1 MHLLHY
7 SPKDQDAPRPG
18 WQSWREWWCTLTS
31 KYKSTLITIM
41 NYNELHRVWHV
52 YKGVVKWVS
61 LWESPTVLPTANK
74 SHSSSQAPPENV
86 VCADK
91 CVRTRRTH
99 YCLSWVLNTIV
110 HMKWSSFY
118 KDVILSLSSNG
129 EIRSRQA
136 TYMLVVARQVAISR
150 GIRYRTPNLVTEQKK
165 LFGDLKSL
173 VVEVL
178 LCLLEQPGY
187 CHWEGQSKPAPL
199 EICALH

>member
-1 MHLLHY
+1 M
-7 SPKDQDAPRPG
+7 
-18 WQSWREWWCTLTS
+18 TLWGCQVGIS
-31 KYKSTLITIM
+31 MRKSDRSA
-41 NYNELHRVWHV
+41 YC
-52 YKGVVKWVS
+52 K
-61 LWESPTVLPTANK
+61 
-74 SHSSSQAPPENV
+74 HSSSQAPPENV

-165 LFGDLKSL
+165 LFGVCARGGSFHR
-173 VVEVL
+173 VFWSSR
-178 LCLLEQPGY
+178 GTTT
-187 CHWEGQSKPAPL
+187 CH
-199 EICALH
+199 